1 MISDRLPMRTK
12 YLWLVLL
19 TMLSACGEGADVNIP
34 SQNWQHFIVQVETSP
49 SPPETGMDEIL
60 VMVTD
65 EHGRPGNDLMV
76 SLRSSDQDQWI
87 QAIEDGGLG
96 VYRRAVELAP
106 GDRSTLQV
114 QLKNQDAVTVLR
126 FPIKMSN

>member
-1 MISDRLPMRTK
+1 
-12 YLWLVLL
+12 
-19 TMLSACGEGADVNIP
+19 MLSACGGGADVNIP
-34 SQNWQHFIVQVETSP
+34 SQNWQQFIVQVQTRP

-76 SLRSSDQDQWI
+76 SLRSRDQDQWI

-126 FPIKMSN
+126 FPIKLSN